1 MLMVF
6 STSMLRTSL
15 LERLKLLLSVQVEV
29 SLIQTSRRWSTTL
42 KLPRKLMV
50 NVESRL
56 TLRMRLTRPSTTPRT
71 SWRSTPTRSPKTS
84 KIRSTETSLLS
95 TKPLLP
101 RTLTKSEKLLS
112 DWRPPL
118 WKSENLSTPI
128 LIAVRLEMKTPKPRP
143 RPKKSR
149 KRKSQRRKRRRNE

>member
-1 MLMVF
+1 MVF

-15 LERLKLLLSVQVEV
+15 LERLKLLLFVQVEV

-50 NVESRL
+50 NVERWL
-56 TLRMRLTRPSTTPRT
+56 TLRMRLTRPSTTPRI
-71 SWRSTPTRSPKTS
+71 SWRSTPTRSPRTW
-84 KIRSTETSLLS
+84 KIRSMETSQLS
-95 TKPLLP
+95 TKPLQL
-101 RTLTKSEKLLS
+101 RTMTKSEKLLS
-112 DWRPPL
+112 DWRPHL

-128 LIAVRLEMKTPKPRP
+128 LIAVSLKTKPQKPR
-143 RPKKSR
+143 RPKKRR